1 MGEIEQEKAEI
12 YEREVQE
19 NQAENSMRIIVVDI
33 NEKELFIGAK
43 VKNKRTDRSFT
54 IVRDDVRWFD
64 MKPEYI
70 HVSTVLLNKHLFELL
85 HEEDDEDVSK

>member
-12 YEREVQE
+12 HQREVQE
-19 NQAENSMRIIVVDI
+19 NQAENSMRITVVDI
-33 NEKELFIGAK
+33 DEKELFIGAK
-43 VKNKRTDRSFT
+43 VKNKRTDREFT
-54 IVRDDVRWFD
+54 IVRDDIRWFD

-85 HEEDDEDVSK
+85 HEEDDEDASK